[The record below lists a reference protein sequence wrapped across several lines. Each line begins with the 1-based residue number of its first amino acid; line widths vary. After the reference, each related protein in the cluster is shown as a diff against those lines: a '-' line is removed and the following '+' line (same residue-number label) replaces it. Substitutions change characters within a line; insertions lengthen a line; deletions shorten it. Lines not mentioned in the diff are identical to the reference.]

1 VSTKDVLPDVRVFPS
16 AQALSAAA
24 AAWVADELADSVSAR
39 GRASFVL
46 SGGSTPRTLY
56 ELLAGQ
62 FKDRIPWPG
71 VHVFWSDERYVPH
84 DHPLSNYRMAKEA
97 LLDHAGIPSAQV
109 YPMPTHFPE
118 PQAAARDY
126 ETAMA
131 HYFAGT
137 PPVFDVVLL
146 GIGADGHTASVFPGS
161 SAITSARFVMAV
173 TAPAE
178 PPSRLT
184 LTLPVIASARR
195 IGVLVTGAGK
205 AAVLAVALGGRHSEL
220 PAAVL
225 ARTASTAV
233 WWVDRDAR
241 AGPGLSA
248 VEGLDEGGPR

>member
-1 VSTKDVLPDVRVFPS
+1 VSANDVLPDVRVFSS
-16 AQALSAAA
+16 APALSAAA

-39 GRASFVL
+39 GRASLVL

-56 ELLAGQ
+56 ELLAGR
-62 FKDRIPWPG
+62 FKDGIPWSG

-126 ETAMA
+126 ETTVN

-161 SAITSARFVMAV
+161 SAITSARVVMAV

-195 IGVLVTGAGK
+195 IGVLVTGASK
-205 AAVLAVALGGRHSEL
+205 AAALAVALGGRHSAL

-241 AGPGLSA
+241 PGLS
-248 VEGLDEGGPR
+248 

>member
-1 VSTKDVLPDVRVFPS
+1 VSAKDVLPDVRVFPS

-46 SGGSTPRTLY
+46 SGGSTPRPLY

-62 FKDRIPWPG
+62 FKNRIPWPG

-84 DHPLSNYRMAKEA
+84 DHPLSNYRMVKGA
-97 LLDHAGIPSAQV
+97 LLDHASIPPAQV
-109 YPMPTHFPE
+109 YPMPTRFPE

-126 ETAMA
+126 ETTVA
-131 HYFAGT
+131 HYFSGT

-178 PPSRLT
+178 QPSRLT

-205 AAVLAVALGGRHSEL
+205 AAALAAALGGKSEL

-241 AGPGLSA
+241 PGPGVSA
-248 VEGLDEGGPR
+248 EGLGEGAPR

>member
-1 VSTKDVLPDVRVFPS
+1 MSAKDVLPDVRVFPD

-24 AAWVADELADSVSAR
+24 AAWVADELADGVRAR

-56 ELLAGQ
+56 ELLAAR
-62 FKDRIPWPG
+62 FKDRIPWTS

-84 DHPLSNYRMAKEA
+84 DDPLSNYRMAKKA
-97 LLDHAGIPSAQV
+97 LLDQAGIPAAQI
-109 YPMPTHFPE
+109 YPMPTDSPE

-126 ETAMA
+126 ETVVA

-137 PPVFDVVLL
+137 PPVFDVMLL
-146 GIGADGHTASVFPGS
+146 GIGADGHMASVFPGS
-161 SAITSARFVMAV
+161 SAITSARVVVAV

-195 IGVLVTGAGK
+195 IGVLVAGTVK
-205 AAVLAVALGGRHSEL
+205 AAALAAALGGEHSEL

-233 WWVDRDAR
+233 WWVDRDAWSG
-241 AGPGLSA
+241 AGLSA
-248 VEGLDEGGPR
+248 VEGVSEGGPR